1 MEAQRIVVNGR
12 NLPVHRWIELN
23 EEAAANEAFNTYSQE
38 TNMYTDVAAK
48 P

>member
-23 EEAAANEAFNTYSQE
+23 EEANQQNFTQHDVQPFVPQNEAG
-38 TNMYTDVAAK
+38 
-48 P
+48 